1 MMVISSKK
9 YKSVVLLGVNW
20 VILHLA
26 LCEYSSCWLIEE
38 SWWTLKLIQI
48 TQ

>member
-9 YKSVVLLGVNW
+9 KSVVLLGVNW
-20 VILHLA
+20 VILQLA
-26 LCEYSSCWLIEE
+26 LCEYCSCWLVEE
-38 SWWTLKLIQI
+38 SWWILKLIQI